1 MSRWTI
7 VPIRGLA
14 SGKTRLAG
22 LLDSDG
28 RAALNA
34 ALLQRVLGAVAAAD
48 GGLQRCIV
56 AAGAE
61 DAARVGRSCGAR
73 VLLANDRLG
82 LNGTLQVA
90 REMAIACGATEVLAL
105 VADLP
110 QVSGAA
116 LRRLLDAL
124 PAGGAALIADKEGVG
139 TTGLL
144 LPATCPLPY
153 MFGPDSLQRHR
164 GGLLACGLD
173 PLVWSDPALS
183 FDLDSPHDYACWRAL
198 SQPRAAACITH

>member
-1 MSRWTI
+1 MSRWTV

-22 LLDSDG
+22 LLDADA

-34 ALLQRVLGAVAAAD
+34 ALLQRVLGAVAGAD

-61 DAARVGRSCGAR
+61 DAARVALGCGAR
-73 VLLANDRLG
+73 VLLASDRLG
-82 LNGTLQVA
+82 LNGTLEAA
-90 REMAIACGATEVLAL
+90 REMATACGATAVLAL

-110 QVSGAA
+110 QVTAAA
-116 LRRLLDAL
+116 LRRLEAAV
-124 PAGGAALIADKEGVG
+124 PAGGAALVADKEGVG

-144 LPATCPLPY
+144 LPAACPLPY
-153 MFGPDSLQRHR
+153 MFGPDSLARHR
-164 GGLLACGLD
+164 GGLRACRLE

-183 FDLDSPHDYACWRAL
+183 FDLDSPQDYDRWRAL
-198 SQPRAAACITH
+198 SLPRAACLTH

>member
-22 LLDSDG
+22 LLDADG

-34 ALLQRVLGAVAAAD
+34 LLLQRVLGAVAAAED
-48 GGLQRCIV
+48 GLQRCIV

-61 DAARVGRSCGAR
+61 DAARLARSCGAR
-73 VLLANDRLG
+73 VLLASDRLG

-110 QVSGAA
+110 EVSGTA
-116 LRRLLDAL
+116 LRRLLVAV
-124 PAGGAALIADKEGVG
+124 PAGGGALIADKEGVG

-144 LPATCPLPY
+144 LPAACPLPY
-153 MFGPDSLQRHR
+153 MFGVASLARHR
-164 GGLLACGLD
+164 SGMLAHGLE
-173 PLVWSDPALS
+173 PVVWSDPALS
-183 FDLDSPHDYACWRAL
+183 FDLDSPQDYDRWRA
-198 SQPRAAACITH
+198 QAQAGAAACLTH

>member
-1 MSRWTI
+1 MTRWTI

-22 LLDSDG
+22 LLDADA

-34 ALLQRVLGAVAAAD
+34 ALLQRVLGAVAAAE
-48 GGLQRCIV
+48 GGLERCIV

-61 DAARVGRSCGAR
+61 DAARVARGCGAR

-90 REMAIACGATEVLAL
+90 REMAIACGAGNVLAL

-110 QVSGAA
+110 QVSGGA
-116 LRRLLDAL
+116 LRRLFAAV
-124 PAGGAALIADKEGVG
+124 PPGGAALIADKEGTG

-144 LPATCPLPY
+144 LPADCSLPY
-153 MFGPDSLQRHR
+153 MFGSDSLARHR
-164 GGLLACGLD
+164 GGLLARGLE
-173 PLVWSDPALS
+173 PLVWNDPALS
-183 FDLDSPHDYACWRAL
+183 FDLDSPQDYECWRAL
-198 SQPRAAACITH
+198 SQPRAPDCITL

>member
-1 MSRWTI
+1 VSRWTL

-22 LLDSDG
+22 LLDADS

-34 ALLQRVLGAVAAAD
+34 TLLQRVLGAVSAAD

-61 DAARVGRSCGAR
+61 DAARVARSCGAQ
-73 VLLANDRLG
+73 VLLASDRLG
-82 LNGTLQVA
+82 LNGTLHVA
-90 REMAIACGATEVLAL
+90 RQMAIAYGATEILAL

-110 QVSGAA
+110 EVSGAA
-116 LRRLLDAL
+116 LRRLLAAL
-124 PAGGAALIADKEGVG
+124 PAGGAAVIADKEGVG

-144 LPATCPLPY
+144 LPADCPLPF
-153 MFGPDSLQRHR
+153 MFGADSLARHR
-164 GGLLACGLD
+164 SGLLACRME
-173 PLVWSDPALS
+173 PVVWTDPALS
-183 FDLDSPHDYACWRAL
+183 FDLDSPQDYGCWRAR
-198 SQPRAAACITH
+198 SQPRAPACTTH

>member
-22 LLDSDG
+22 LLDADA

-34 ALLQRVLGAVAAAD
+34 ALLQRVLGAVAAAEGD
-48 GGLQRCIV
+48 LQRCIV

-61 DAARVGRSCGAR
+61 DAARVARSCGAR
-73 VLLANDRLG
+73 VLLASDRLG
-82 LNGTLQVA
+82 LNATLQVA

-110 QVSGAA
+110 EVSGAA
-116 LRRLLDAL
+116 LRRLLAAV

-144 LPATCPLPY
+144 LPADCPLPY
-153 MFGPDSLQRHR
+153 MFGPDSLARHR
-164 GGLLACGLD
+164 HGMLAHRLQPLL
-173 PLVWSDPALS
+173 WSDPALS
-183 FDLDSPHDYACWRAL
+183 FDLDSPQDYGRWRAHALPDVPACL
-198 SQPRAAACITH
+198 SH